1 MFGEGLERLE
11 DETASMAEVEFV
23 VVADGISK
31 AVGDVVDVGFGGHC
45 VTLD

>member
-23 VVADGISK
+23 VVADGVSK
-31 AVGDVVDVGFGGHC
+31 AVGNVVDVGFGGHC
-45 VTLD
+45 VALD